1 MANILYRK
9 QKQQKSLDNGV
20 TWIDTGEYRVGAVLE
35 NPSNCSGTD
44 TKQCRWVDLDASE
57 GYYCD
62 GYKKYTVQVE
72 ECTENGVIWTRTGNQ
87 RKGNTYVEDSMDC
100 VNELKECE
108 VLVVQN
114 CDWMYFV
121 PGEVV
126 DCFDYEDA
134 YDCDD
139 TYIETYLTDEL
150 VISDTYRRKMELYNT
165 SCLKHL
171 SINGP
176 TVYTTNLSEIDMS
189 NLEYLRLMLNNLKGS
204 LTLSNW
210 GNKLEYFQIKCEN
223 LQELIITN
231 FNHPNLKSLAFS
243 FANNNSLCELNVTNM
258 NTSNVE
264 EFSYCFENCG
274 SLMKITGIETFVQ
287 KNSELSSMFL
297 RCENLRGYLDL
308 SRWKFG
314 GASLREMFSG
324 CQNIT
329 SINLSGWDVT
339 KLGKGNLYAFTSG
352 CISLKEIDISGWDLS
367 NYDTG
372 YTEHNSVFPATIER
386 IIVTNCNTATINK
399 LKTIL
404 NYCGIS
410 ESKLV
415 QNQSLQHT
423 DVYTYVKD
431 KSTEFEYE
439 IGVIDRRP
447 TNIYISVNEYFI
459 NTNGTHFCI
468 DSNNYCSGKI
478 PINNILN
485 YKTSYSYSG
494 DWYFKS
500 VNKLPTMDYMTDFSR
515 MFNYYSFTEY
525 INATDLV
532 TSNVTDMS
540 YMFSMCSALTTVNI
554 SNFSTSNVTDM
565 SYMFKYC
572 CNLPS
577 LNVSSFNTSKVTNM
591 SSMFSDC
598 GKLKTLDLSNFD
610 VSNVTNFDNM
620 FKFTSELETLNLSGW
635 DINPKASFTNMF
647 QGSGVKTIIMN
658 NCSCTSI
665 PLIKTILENAN
676 LFNVE
681 IVYDSCIDASG
692 STSGNTSGGTLS
704 FTFSGDS
711 YVYLINNNH
720 TINGGTEYTATT
732 SPYTVTLSELGE
744 YFFTE
749 ASNMF
754 RPKGSGVTYGL
765 LTVDSMFDMSLCK
778 DTWGMFQYCLDLT
791 YINLANCN
799 FTFNVNSSYV
809 FRGCRNLKTIDL
821 TGAIYG
827 DYYLTI
833 DATTNP
839 FDGCYS
845 LEKIILGEVTEE
857 NYNWIYNLLVYENL
871 QDDVTIE
878 YTIKE

>member
-108 VLVVQN
+108 VLVVET
-114 CDWMYFV
+114 CDWCYFV

-126 DCFDYEDA
+126 DCFDYENA

-139 TYIETYLTDEL
+139 TYIKTYLTDEL
-150 VISDTYRRKMELYNT
+150 VISDSYRRKMELYNT

-287 KNSELSSMFL
+287 KNSELSGMFKS
-297 RCENLRGYLDL
+297 CANLRGYLDL

-314 GASLREMFSG
+314 GTSLSQMFSG

-329 SINLSGWDVT
+329 SLNLSGWDVT
-339 KLGKGNLYAFTSG
+339 KLEKGDLYAFTSG
-352 CISLKEIDISGWDLS
+352 CTSLKEIDISGWDLS
-367 NYDTG
+367 NYNTG
-372 YTEHNSVFPATIER
+372 YTEHYDVFPTTIER

-423 DVYTYVKD
+423 TVYTYVKD
-431 KSTEFEYE
+431 KSTDFEYE

-447 TNIYISVNEYFI
+447 TNIYISVNKFFI
-459 NTNGTHFCI
+459 NSNGTHFCI

-485 YKTSYSYSG
+485 YDTSYTSSG

-500 VNKLPTMDYMTDFSR
+500 VNKLPSMDYMTDFSR
-515 MFNYYSFTEY
+515 MFYLYSYTEY
-525 INATDLV
+525 I
-532 TSNVTDMS
+532 NVTDMS
-540 YMFSMCSALTTVNI
+540 NMFGGCNALTTVNI

-565 SYMFKYC
+565 SGMFGGC
-572 CNLPS
+572 SNLPS
-577 LNVSSFNTSKVTNM
+577 LNVTHFNTSKVTNM
-591 SSMFSDC
+591 SSMFSYC
-598 GKLKTLDLSNFD
+598 SKLKTLDLSNFD
-610 VSNVTNFDNM
+610 VSNVAKFDKM
-620 FKFTSELETLNLSGW
+620 FASTYELETLNISGW
-635 DINPKASFTNMF
+635 DINPNASFTNMF
-647 QGSGVKTIIMN
+647 EGSGVKTIIMN
-658 NCSCTSI
+658 NCSCSTIS
-665 PLIKTILENAN
+665 LIETILENAYKSD
-676 LFNVE
+676 VE
-681 IVYDSCIDASG
+681 IVYDSCTDTSG
-692 STSGNTSGGTLS
+692 STSGDTETTPCSDVLS
-704 FTFSGDS
+704 FSFNSSTCKF
-711 YVYLINNNH
+711 
-720 TINGGTEYTATT
+720 TIGSKTYTAST
-732 SPYTVTLSELGE
+732 SPYTTTLSTL
-744 YFFTE
+744 
-749 ASNMF
+749 
-754 RPKGSGVTYGL
+754 GVTSFYSTNSMFFDQKITEIHSFPCTDKINNMQGMFEGCSQL
-765 LTVDSMFDMSLCK
+765 KELDLSGWDVSNVMNMYCMFLSCYNLITLNLSGWDMGYVRNIDSMFE
-778 DTWGMFQYCLDLT
+778 
-791 YINLANCN
+791 
-799 FTFNVNSSYV
+799 
-809 FRGCRNLKTIDL
+809 
-821 TGAIYG
+821 
-827 DYYLTI
+827 
-833 DATTNP
+833 
-839 FDGCYS
+839 GCYS
-845 LEKIILGEVTEE
+845 LNIIYAYGCDSVTLDKL
-857 NYNWIYNLLVYENL
+857 NSVKPSSCTLVY
-871 QDDVTIE
+871 
-878 YTIKE
+878 